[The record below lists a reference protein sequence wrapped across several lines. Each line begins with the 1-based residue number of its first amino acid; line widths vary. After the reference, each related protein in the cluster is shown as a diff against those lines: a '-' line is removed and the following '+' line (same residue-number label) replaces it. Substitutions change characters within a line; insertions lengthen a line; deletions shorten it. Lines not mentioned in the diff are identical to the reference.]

1 MEQEGLI
8 YIYSESPNR
17 EETESPPK
25 EIMVDFSNFTKLI
38 RSLNPKIQEAQW
50 IISRINIKKYTPRNI
65 IVYLKTTQGKEISVA
80 AKDNRHPS
88 KDP

>member
-38 RSLNPKIQEAQW
+38 RSLNPKIQEAQ
-50 IISRINIKKYTPRNI
+50 
-65 IVYLKTTQGKEISVA
+65 
-80 AKDNRHPS
+80 
-88 KDP
+88 